1 MKEQAYGGI
10 GSPSVDVPCKV
21 QGLAV
26 KALPSVQALISRSA
40 SQLMPR
46 APQDRRF
53 CSIRWQMILIGSK
66 LVAALQNVEAL
77 FERAELGP
85 LTAFR
90 ATPMQAPA
98 LVLPRLL
105 AITTHP
111 QHRRELANTA
121 LIGFDHMREDNIR
134 HACDLQNSPMVAIG
148 TSLGP
153 HPFKPLLRS
162 ARVIVTP
169 RCAEAPFLAD
179 LVTMRGIVNST
190 ELLSLR
196 TNYYNYQC
204 LAEVTS
210 AMVGVAPG

>member
-40 SQLMPR
+40 SRLMPR

-53 CSIRWQMILIGSK
+53 RSIRWQMILIGSE

-77 FERAELGP
+77 FERVELGP

-90 ATPMQAPA
+90 ATPMPAPA

-121 LIGFDHMREDNIR
+121 LIGFDHIREVDIR
-134 HACDLQNSPMVAIG
+134 HACDLQNSKGRYRHVSWSPSVQTTA
-148 TSLGP
+148 SLCP
-153 HPFKPLLRS
+153 SH
-162 ARVIVTP
+162 
-169 RCAEAPFLAD
+169 
-179 LVTMRGIVNST
+179 
-190 ELLSLR
+190 
-196 TNYYNYQC
+196 C
-204 LAEVTS
+204 LAQVCRGAILGRS
-210 AMVGVAPG
+210 GDNARHC